1 MNQTKK
7 IWIWQERKQTTP
19 SNGISKIDR
28 KLDRIRSGTNAVLN
42 IREQKIEVAYAK
54 DHKNIKLET
63 SITTNGKDRLGD
75 ILDIYRERA
84 IERAVELQDPRL
96 LPLETAKALIL
107 ADPIA
112 DLTIYTEDDLIVQG
126 NSFIEKVL
134 EFYEHADSGS
144 VLMPH
149 RYEVCNTNYP
159 MKLWVDGPI
168 VRQYAN
174 IEIWSDEEKSKLKY
188 ISRNGEEV
196 KLGKNY
202 KSPLRRFCS

>member
-1 MNQTKK
+1 MKSIYVRVGMAHYYRESNEEKYGSGRKGNKLRRQMALAKS
-7 IWIWQERKQTTP
+7 IESWIGLGQMEA
-19 SNGISKIDR
+19 
-28 KLDRIRSGTNAVLN
+28 NAVLN

-84 IERAVELQDPRL
+84 IERAVELEDPRL

-168 VRQYAN
+168 VRQYR
-174 IEIWSDEEKSKLKY
+174 I
-188 ISRNGEEV
+188 
-196 KLGKNY
+196 
-202 KSPLRRFCS
+202 